1 MENKHLIIFFGQYRN
16 FNHIVPQLNLD
27 GFDVIASTWDMAF
40 SANKV
45 GVTTNNW
52 RTPITEDD
60 ILKYIPNAKVIISNH
75 LLGDKLF
82 GFRNPAKM
90 LYHIKNAIN
99 SIPSDKIYDTIS
111 LHRFD
116 LFSNIHEIQNMK
128 LEEDVFY
135 GDSTKVGEGGL
146 QDWLFFGKDEIIK
159 KYINLFDYDD
169 IVDEEAHQIHS
180 RHLTNYNI
188 KQKPISNTII
198 EYTLLKD
205 LSGEGYSNFLKSY
218 NLNGIKYFDLDK
230 DSDLA
235 KIFKQNIIWK

>member
-16 FNHIVPQLNLD
+16 FNHIVPQLNLN

-40 SANKV
+40 SGDKI
-45 GVTTNNW
+45 GVTNNW
-52 RTPITEDD
+52 RIPITEDD
-60 ILKYIPNAKVIISNH
+60 ILRYIPNAKVIISNH

-82 GFRNPAKM
+82 GFINPAKM

-235 KIFKQNIIWK
+235 KIFKQNIIWR

>member
-16 FNHIVPQLNLD
+16 FNHIVPQLNLN
-27 GFDVIASTWDMAF
+27 GFDIIASTWDMAF
-40 SANKV
+40 SNDKV
-45 GVTTNNW
+45 GVTANNW

-82 GFRNPAKM
+82 GVKNTAKM
-90 LYHIKNAIN
+90 LYHIKNAIS

-116 LFSNIHEIQNMK
+116 LFSNIHEIQNIK
-128 LEEDVFY
+128 IEEDVFY
-135 GDSTKVGEGGL
+135 ANSIKVGQDGL
-146 QDWLFFGKDEIIK
+146 QDFLFFGKDEIIK
-159 KYINLFDYDD
+159 KYINLFNYDD
-169 IVDEEAHQIHS
+169 IINEEAHIVHS
-180 RHLTNYNI
+180 RHLIKHNI
-188 KQKPISNTII
+188 KQKSISNTAI

-218 NLNGIKYFDLDK
+218 NSNGVKYFDLDK
-230 DSDLA
+230 NSDLA
-235 KIFKQNIIWK
+235 KLFKKNII